1 MPRIRI
7 GRKSIPLP
15 ANRVAR
21 TAMGAGLVAGG
32 TVGFL
37 PVVGFWMVPVGLMV
51 LSTDSPKIRRFNRRA
66 TVRVVRWWRGRGEPP
81 PGTDP

>member
-1 MPRIRI
+1 MPSIRI

-21 TAMGAGLVAGG
+21 TAIGAGLVAGG

-37 PVVGFWMVPVGLMV
+37 PLVGFWMVPVGLIV

-66 TVRVVRWWRGRGEPP
+66 TVGAVRWWRGRGRADSVKEP
-81 PGTDP
+81 

>member
-1 MPRIRI
+1 MPRIRV
-7 GRKSIPLP
+7 GKKSIPLP

-37 PVVGFWMVPVGLMV
+37 PLVGFWMVPVGLLV

-66 TVRVVRWWRGRGEPP
+66 TVGVVRWWRGRGEPDSAP
-81 PGTDP
+81 DA

>member
-1 MPRIRI
+1 MARIRI
-7 GRKSIPLP
+7 GTKSIPLP

-51 LSTDSPKIRRFNRRA
+51 LSTDSAVIRRFNRRA
-66 TVRVVRWWRGRGEPP
+66 TVRVVRWWRGRGQSAAE
-81 PGTDP
+81 TDQ

>member
-1 MPRIRI
+1 MPRIRV

-15 ANRVAR
+15 ENRIVR

-37 PVVGFWMVPVGLMV
+37 PLVGFWMVPVGLMV
-51 LSTDSPKIRRFNRRA
+51 LSADSPKVRRFNRRA
-66 TVRVVRWWRGRGEPP
+66 TVSVVRWWRGRGAPP
-81 PGTDP
+81 EAAP